1 MVEKVFYSDAKDSVV
16 NFVSLEFPALPEK
29 FLVRLYSFFYKF
41 CNYEEEGTK
50 VRPSILI
57 CSDIDSIIKA
67 VPNAYKLDLFVD
79 NDESS
84 FEPRVKSLANFCND
98 DWIVY
103 ISYKDAQFTYGIC
116 KAMNSIKEKDLSQL
130 LFDEEIVFDNKISM
144 IFIDAVSSY
153 AIKLK
158 GIKGRELQ
166 INFTLSD
173 DIIVDVDTVIKR
185 FVSAS
190 LQKLKTTKKKLN
202 EIKILQENILKRAF
216 KDIHGTICVIVDKDY
231 MDTGIFSDGIWLREP
246 IDFSK
251 SYLQAKV
258 YSEAQLSTID
268 GLFIDMLN
276 YDGITIIDNAG
287 RILAYNVFVETTA
300 SVSKKILGGARKRA
314 AYTILNSKKKK
325 IIGVYFQSQEGEVFY
340 EEVKR

>member
-1 MVEKVFYSDAKDSVV
+1 
-16 NFVSLEFPALPEK
+16 
-29 FLVRLYSFFYKF
+29 
-41 CNYEEEGTK
+41 
-50 VRPSILI
+50 
-57 CSDIDSIIKA
+57 
-67 VPNAYKLDLFVD
+67 
-79 NDESS
+79 
-84 FEPRVKSLANFCND
+84 
-98 DWIVY
+98 
-103 ISYKDAQFTYGIC
+103 
-116 KAMNSIKEKDLSQL
+116 
-130 LFDEEIVFDNKISM
+130 
-144 IFIDAVSSY
+144 
-153 AIKLK
+153 
-158 GIKGRELQ
+158 
-166 INFTLSD
+166 
-173 DIIVDVDTVIKR
+173 
-185 FVSAS
+185 
-190 LQKLKTTKKKLN
+190 
-202 EIKILQENILKRAF
+202 
-216 KDIHGTICVIVDKDY
+216 

-258 YSEAQLSTID
+258 YSEAQLSTIA